1 MDAVQER
8 RRQFDYLHKDKGGIN
23 KLCQLL
29 EDYTFSYNAIAQYF
43 GFSSGS
49 TYIAHLIHRLALDSR
64 RGYLTL
70 QDRRNNFNQ
79 IYGAQGGVT
88 KLLKMLKAQASDKEI
103 AQQFG
108 IDENRVGQALRRLGL
123 HRRDFRI
130 KHQLSPQEYFD
141 QRYQKQ
147 GGIARLIQMAQDP
160 RVSLADIAEH
170 FGYAGSSGV
179 LRALKRMGL
188 KYVSKDLI
196 NLTARRLNFDKK
208 HQSKGGLKMLETML
222 SDDASTKSIA
232 QHFGLS
238 CSGVRHAIQ
247 RLFPEGV
254 KRNT

>member
-1 MDAVQER
+1 MDTVQQKR
-8 RRQFDYLHKDKGGIN
+8 KQFDYLHSDKGGLN

-29 EDYTFSYNAIAQYF
+29 EDYTFSYNGIAQYF

-49 TYIAHLIHRLALDSR
+49 TYIAHLIQRLGLDSR

-70 QDRRNNFNQ
+70 QDRRDNFDR
-79 IYGAQGGVT
+79 IYRTQGGVA
-88 KLLKMLKAQASDKEI
+88 KLIEMLKAQASDQEI

-108 IDENRVGQALRRLGL
+108 IDERWIGQALRRLGF

-130 KHQLSPQEYFD
+130 RQQLSPQEYFD
-141 QRYQKQ
+141 QKYEKQ
-147 GGIARLIQMAQDP
+147 GGIAQLIQMAENPQI
-160 RVSLADIAEH
+160 SLADIAEH

-188 KYVSKDLI
+188 KYVYKDLV
-196 NLTARRLNFDKK
+196 NLTSRRLNFDKK
-208 HQSKGGLKMLETML
+208 YQSKGGLRKLETML
-222 SDDASTKSIA
+222 SDGSSTKSIA

-247 RLFPEGV
+247 RLFPN
-254 KRNT
+254 R

>member
-8 RRQFDYLHKDKGGIN
+8 RKQFDYLHKDKGGLN

-29 EDYTFSYNAIAQYF
+29 EDYTFSYNAIAQHF

-49 TYIAHLIHRLALDSR
+49 TYIAHLIQRLVLDSK

-70 QDRRNNFNQ
+70 QDRCDNFNQ
-79 IYGAQGGVT
+79 LYGAQGGVT
-88 KLLKMLKAQASDKEI
+88 KLVEMLKAQASGNEI

-108 IDENRVGQALRRLGL
+108 IDEERVEQALRRLGF

-130 KHQLSPQEYFD
+130 KYQPSPQEYFD

-160 RVSLADIAEH
+160 QVSLADIAEH

-196 NLTARRLNFDKK
+196 NLTSRRLNFDKK
-208 HQSKGGLKMLETML
+208 YRSKGGLRRLESML
-222 SDDASTKSIA
+222 SDGASTKEVA

-247 RLFPEGV
+247 RLFPE
-254 KRNT
+254 RF